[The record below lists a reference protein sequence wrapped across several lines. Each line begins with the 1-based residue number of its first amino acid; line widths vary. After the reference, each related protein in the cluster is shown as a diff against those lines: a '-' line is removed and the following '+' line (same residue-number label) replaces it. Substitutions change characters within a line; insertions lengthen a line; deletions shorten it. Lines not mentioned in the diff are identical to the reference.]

1 MSSYLLGGPVLRQFF
16 LGKMVILNHIS
27 KFHKFANTFATVIIL
42 LALHLDC
49 STENYCTSNLFII
62 IILHF
67 KTQESSFCTT
77 LEGLAL
83 TAWLC

>member
-1 MSSYLLGGPVLRQFF
+1 MSSYLLGGRVLRQFF
-16 LGKMVILNHIS
+16 LGKMVILNHLS
-27 KFHKFANTFATVIIL
+27 KFHTFATVIIL

-49 STENYCTSNLFII
+49 STENYCTSNFFII